1 MAVRPPIFVEIH
13 GRFVPHFCSYSV
25 LAHHRRHGVDR
36 DDWSEVIGFSV
47 ICIRTKKSD
56 LIFGITSLIVDRK
69 HEKVSGWI
77 FVYRTSSNLILMT
90 LITIWL
96 TVDFECRR
104 CTDYAM
110 RAEYERD
117 ASILTILVY
126 SWLSVVAVPIISI
139 LLAVTFGIFTQKA
152 SKSRE
157 LKDMIAAGNY
167 DSILE
172 MQLYNSKFG
181 VYDEENGITLLMLA
195 FQEERGPII
204 SYLLMLDFQEEWSRK
219 DAKERC
225 ILDYYMMNRSSDEE
239 INSSMTKS
247 LLKVDQKL
255 NLKDRDGRDA
265 FLCGCAKGLGE
276 VDGQRAWQAAD
287 QHAHILSSAPLTNH
301 VIKIVTRQRS
311 LTGQPLQLTV
321 HRHAPDQI

>member
-1 MAVRPPIFVEIH
+1 MDVSSLIFVRTLCWLII
-13 GRFVPHFCSYSV
+13 GGPALTVV
-25 LAHHRRHGVDR
+25 MGVE
-36 DDWSEVIGFSV
+36 SIGFSV
-47 ICIRTKKSD
+47 ICVRTKKSD

-69 HEKVSGWI
+69 HEKVSRWI
-77 FVYRTSSNLILMT
+77 FVYRTGSNLILMI

-104 CTDYAM
+104 CTDYEI
-110 RAEYERD
+110 RAEYEKD
-117 ASILTILVY
+117 ASILIILVY

-139 LLAVTFGIFTQKA
+139 LLAVTFDIFTEKA

-195 FQEERGPII
+195 FQEERCPII
-204 SYLLMLDFQEEWSRK
+204 SYLLRNSPKEQWGVI
-219 DAKERC
+219 DAKERS

-247 LLKVDQKL
+247 LLKVHQQKL
-255 NLKDRDGRDA
+255 NLKDREGRDA
-265 FLCGCAKGLGE
+265 FSCACAKGLDDVVE
-276 VDGQRAWQAAD
+276 VFRKAIPD
-287 QHAHILSSAPLTNH
+287 ILDKTS
-301 VIKIVTRQRS
+301 R
-311 LTGQPLQLTV
+311 
-321 HRHAPDQI
+321 PDLVFTYALNKGT